1 MKKYIFY
8 DKATTLQKLKISS
21 AIIPKIFSFRVNDY
35 KKNSKYYLKIIEKK
49 FKKIAIRSSNF
60 FEDTKETSA
69 AGKFLSILN
78 IKANQKE
85 LVEHNINQVIKSYK
99 NYKNNKNKILIQ
111 EMVQNILYSGVA
123 MSCVKEDRSPYY
135 VINMS
140 KSSDSTVITSG
151 KDNKNE
157 TFYIYENCK
166 IKLPKNLFKIKKLID
181 DLKNKF
187 NEDKLDIEFAIN
199 KKGQLFLLQVRKLI
213 TKEKNSY
220 VKDKFFKK
228 HLDKLS
234 KKIKKIKK
242 RNYFLLGKTTSF
254 GVMPD
259 WNPAE
264 IIGRRPNPLSLSLYR
279 ELITDNVW
287 ALQRRDYGYRNLEN
301 NGLLSSFFGMPYVD
315 TRVDFNSWIPNELSN
330 KLSEKLVNYY
340 LNNFK
345 KNPHFH
351 DKIEFKIAL
360 TCFTFSTNKRLK
372 ALPDKIFTKFEKKE
386 IFQSLK
392 NINLIAY
399 KELERAPKKLKEL
412 ETRIKKISDSKT
424 YNLDKIYWLIEDCK
438 KFGTLPFAGMARCGF
453 IAVELINSLTEESV
467 INLNEKQKFLKSIKT
482 IASELNID
490 LQRKNKKKFLKKYG
504 HLRPNTY
511 DIDTLNY
518 KDGFNTYF
526 NTKNVKAK
534 KITAKKFNFSKETM
548 IKIDKLLHKNKH
560 PVNALKLITFIKES
574 IKMREYS
581 KFVFSK
587 SINEIFKNLK
597 ILFKRIKLSEDDI
610 KFLPIQKIKELFY
623 NLNHDDLKKVFLEEI
638 RISKLQYMRNKFIK
652 LPSNIFH
659 ENDVYYF
666 KLEKNE
672 PNFITN
678 QNVTGELLILRDLI
692 KSKKYANKIICIEN
706 ADPGYD
712 FLFSYNIKG
721 LITKYGGI
729 NSHMSIRCN
738 ELNIPAAIGVGDKIF
753 SELIYSNKVQLNC
766 TNNTLKLI

>member
-1 MKKYIFY
+1 
-8 DKATTLQKLKISS
+8 
-21 AIIPKIFSFRVNDY
+21 
-35 KKNSKYYLKIIEKK
+35 
-49 FKKIAIRSSNF
+49 
-60 FEDTKETSA
+60 
-69 AGKFLSILN
+69 
-78 IKANQKE
+78 
-85 LVEHNINQVIKSYK
+85 
-99 NYKNNKNKILIQ
+99 
-111 EMVQNILYSGVA
+111 MVKDIVVSGVA
-123 MSCVKEDRSPYY
+123 TSCVKEDLSPYY
-135 VINMS
+135 VINIS
-140 KSSDSTVITSG
+140 KSSDSTIITSG
-151 KDNKNE
+151 KDTNNE
-157 TFYIYENCK
+157 TYYVYENCK
-166 IKLPKNLFKIKKLID
+166 IKLPNNLNKIKKLID
-181 DLKNKF
+181 SLKIKFKEDL
-187 NEDKLDIEFAIN
+187 LDIEFAIN
-199 KKGQLFLLQVRKLI
+199 KKGKIFLLQVRKLI
-213 TKEKNSY
+213 VLKNKHY
-220 VKDKFFKK
+220 YKKDKFFYK

-264 IIGRRPNPLSLSLYR
+264 IIGRRPTPLALSLYR
-279 ELITDNVW
+279 ELITDNIW
-287 ALQRRDYGYRNLEN
+287 ALQRRDYGYKNLEN
-301 NGLLSSFFGMPYVD
+301 SGLLSSFFGMPYID
-315 TRVDFNSWIPNELSN
+315 TRVDFNSWIPNELN
-330 KLSEKLVNYY
+330 NNLAEKLVNFY
-340 LNNFK
+340 LTK
-345 KNPHFH
+345 LRKQPHLH
-351 DKIEFKIAL
+351 DKIEFEIAL
-360 TCFTFSTNKRLK
+360 TCFTFSTHQRLK
-372 ALPDKIFTKFEKKE
+372 ELPKKIFTKKEKGE

-392 NINLIAY
+392 NINSIAY
-399 KELERAPKKLKEL
+399 KELDNASKKLKEL
-412 ETRIKKISDSKT
+412 ELRIQKISDSKT

-482 IASELNID
+482 IASDLNID

-534 KITAKKFNFSKETM
+534 KITANKFNFSKETM

-560 PVNALKLITFIKES
+560 SVNALKLITFIKK
-574 IKMREYS
+574 IKKMREYS

-712 FLFSYNIKG
+712 FLFSFNIKG

>member
-35 KKNSKYYLKIIEKK
+35 KKNNKYYLKIIEKK